1 MKGVQAELL
10 EIRQR
15 LSELTLKL
23 TSQER
28 ETIKPFH
35 SPIEVKTLNCPPNS
49 PSHPSTHLLPSKSLS
64 IVNTGVHKRDRRYSN
79 KTRYVYS
86 AHSGKKK
93 KTYVPVSIEDIEQAI
108 KEVETKKIQEQHRYE
123 TRSQVKRLRKRNRR
137 IFDSGNPL

>member
-35 SPIEVKTLNCPPNS
+35 SPIEAKTLNCPPNI

-64 IVNTGVHKRDRRYSN
+64 IVNTDTHKRDRRYNN
-79 KTRYVYS
+79 KTKNVHS

-93 KTYVPVSIEDIEQAI
+93 KPYEPVSIVDIEQAI
-108 KEVETKKIQEQHRYE
+108 REVETKARQEERA
-123 TRSQVKRLRKRNRR
+123 
-137 IFDSGNPL
+137 I